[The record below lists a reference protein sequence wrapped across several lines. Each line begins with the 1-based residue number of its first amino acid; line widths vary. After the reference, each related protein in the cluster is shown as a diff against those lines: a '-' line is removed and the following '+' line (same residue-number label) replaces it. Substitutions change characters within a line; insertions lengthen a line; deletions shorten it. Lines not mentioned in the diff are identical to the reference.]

1 MPFAQLVIG
10 SPGAGKSTYCN
21 GMHQFMSAI
30 GRKCSVV
37 NLDPANDHTSY
48 PVALDVRDLV
58 TLEEIMEAEDLGPNG
73 GVLYALEE
81 LEHNLDWLEA
91 GLKELGDDYILFDCP
106 GQVELFTHHSSL
118 RHIFLRLEKLGYR
131 LVVVQLTDSYV
142 ISQPSLYISAL
153 LVALRGML
161 QMDLPHI
168 NVLTKIDN
176 LRNYPDL
183 PFNLDFYTEVQAL
196 DYLQPHL
203 EAEQGSRFGSRVTAS
218 STEKDDVDMDNLE
231 DEDDPGKP
239 KSKFSA
245 LNSAIC
251 EMIENFGLLSFH
263 TLAVEDKQS
272 MLTLLRAI
280 DRAGGYA
287 FGAAEGVNETVWQ
300 VAMREGETMLEP
312 RDVQERWL
320 DRRDE
325 FDEMEREAWKKEA
338 EAEGDGAPPGPQSV
352 RVGEDGKA
360 ATPVAGEKSFED
372 MDIEEMEALKKS
384 PAPWKSTFL
393 SHIGKLDS
401 PEFVLSTLQKAP
413 EGSPVPYVPRARYC
427 IFRGFFAELPE
438 NTHNE
443 APMNERVYE
452 SDMPTFT
459 TDVRMLKVPQLFGS
473 SAGHA
478 NSEEQWQ
485 GSGGGGPVEAVYWV
499 KPTMTQWRVKGE
511 AFILGPDIE
520 GDGEE
525 SSGVRTVKSEL
536 GKRMRVVKPGKEKE
550 WSWETE
556 MTAHFGNTPPGLRGR
571 PVTEPYDEE
580 NLKLGTKVDDLHH
593 KVARKNFRVVV
604 IRPQE
609 VEQTDLSDPEKAR
622 RYLYTYS
629 QDTAEWKTQEL
640 WP

>member
-58 TLEEIMEAEDLGPNG
+58 TLEEIMEAEELGPNG

-91 GLKELGDDYILFDCP
+91 GLKELG
-106 GQVELFTHHSSL
+106 
-118 RHIFLRLEKLGYR
+118 
-131 LVVVQLTDSYV
+131 
-142 ISQPSLYISAL
+142 AL

-196 DYLQPHL
+196 EYLQPHL
-203 EAEQGSRFGSRVTAS
+203 EAEQGSRFGRRAS
-218 STEKDDVDMDNLE
+218 LPSVDKDKEDEEVDMDNLD
-231 DEDDPGKP
+231 DEDDPRKP

-245 LNSAIC
+245 LNTAIC

-287 FGAAEGVNETVWQ
+287 FGGSEGVNETVWQ
-300 VAMREGETMLEP
+300 VAMREGETMMEP

-325 FDEMEREAWKKEA
+325 FDEMERAAWKKEA
-338 EAEGDGAPPGPQSV
+338 ENEAGVPPSGPKSVRTDGDGKSAPS
-352 RVGEDGKA
+352 KA
-360 ATPVAGEKSFED
+360 SGKSFED
-372 MDIEEMEALKKS
+372 MDIEEMEKFTSLRVKS
-384 PAPWKSTFL
+384 RLTSLLRTMSTTSGSAEKGPAPWKVAFL
-393 SHIGKLDS
+393 SNLSKLES
-401 PEFVLSTLQKAP
+401 PEFVLSTVEKASND
-413 EGSPVPYVPRARYC
+413 SPVPYVPRARYC
-427 IFRGFFAELPE
+427 IFRGFWAELPE
-438 NTHNE
+438 NKHNE
-443 APMNERVYE
+443 APQNDRVYE
-452 SDMPTFT
+452 SDLPTFS
-459 TDVRMLKVPQLFGS
+459 TDIRMHKVPQIFGS

-478 NSEEQWQ
+478 SNEDQWQ

-499 KPTMTQWRVKGE
+499 KPTMTQWRIKGD

-520 GDGEE
+520 RDGEE
-525 SSGVRTVKSEL
+525 SSGVRTVKSEV
-536 GKRMRVVKPGKEKE
+536 GKRMRVVKPGTDAG
-550 WSWETE
+550 WSWAKEI
-556 MTAHFGNTPPGLRGR
+556 TAHFGNTSPGLRGR
-571 PVTEPYDEE
+571 PVTEPYDDK
-580 NLKLGTKVDDLHH
+580 NLKLGQKVEDLHDPI
-593 KVARKNFRVVV
+593 ARKHFRVVV

-609 VEQTDLSDPEKAR
+609 VEQTDISDPEKAR
-622 RYLYTYS
+622 RYLYTYEENTG
-629 QDTAEWKTQEL
+629 DWKMQEL